1 MLFYVTSN
9 IDWTLLYCLFGMII
23 PFVKI
28 FIFTWVFLRIYFNF
42 RLNRMRE
49 IQTIR
54 VTIFFFWGYSL
65 SNWNVTPVPSCFFEI
80 IKRTICFSQYQLIF
94 WNIGW
99 TYFHFCN
106 IQNIKSNCWII
117 FLKLFAVIY
126 FWWVIFLILVI
137 LLSMIWYLKLLV
149 DLFRFHQNLR
159 QLLLHIEQILHL
171 CFPDF
176 LLLFSFLFS
185 PKVLYMIRQV

>member
-23 PFVKI
+23 PFHKI

-42 RLNRMRE
+42 RLNRMRA

-54 VTIFFFWGYSL
+54 VTIFFWGYSL

-137 LLSMIWYLKLLV
+137 FIIN
-149 DLFRFHQNLR
+149 DLIFETPCGSFSISSKFKAVATAHWTDLAS
-159 QLLLHIEQILHL
+159 
-171 CFPDF
+171 
-176 LLLFSFLFS
+176 LFSGFF
-185 PKVLYMIRQV
+185 VAF